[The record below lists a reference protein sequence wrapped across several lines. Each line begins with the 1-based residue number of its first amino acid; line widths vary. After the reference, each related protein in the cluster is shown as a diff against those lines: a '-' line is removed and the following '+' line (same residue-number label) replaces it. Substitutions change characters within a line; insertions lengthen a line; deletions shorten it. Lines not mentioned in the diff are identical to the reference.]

1 MGFIRSDLS
10 SVYNCMVLVGLTQDW
25 VCWVTCNVEIKLI
38 NSFTGSDLRLISVIP
53 PLIYNYFCICFSSR
67 KKDDKREKSL
77 SPLSKRMALMDPNHD
92 GEGTQYRIA
101 IVKNFLKRTFRN
113 VYFFLYQI

>member
-1 MGFIRSDLS
+1 M
-10 SVYNCMVLVGLTQDW
+10 
-25 VCWVTCNVEIKLI
+25 
-38 NSFTGSDLRLISVIP
+38 
-53 PLIYNYFCICFSSR
+53 YNYFCICFSSR

-101 IVKNFLKRTFRN
+101 VVKNISEKD
-113 VYFFLYQI
+113 V